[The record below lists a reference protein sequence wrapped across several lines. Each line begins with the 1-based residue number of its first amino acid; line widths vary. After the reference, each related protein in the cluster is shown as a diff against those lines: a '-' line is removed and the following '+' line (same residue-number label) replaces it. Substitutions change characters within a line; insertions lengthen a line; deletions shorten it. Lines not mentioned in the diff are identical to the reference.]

1 MLSDHYP
8 FKLPPLPYAYNALE
22 PYIDEETMH
31 IHHDIMFKKYVDNL
45 NAVLKSNP
53 IYQDWSL
60 YDLLS
65 YNEDFDVEIGTA
77 LRNNGGGVLNH
88 FLYFDGMTPEKTEP
102 TGSLKTAIER
112 DFGSMDNLCRNMKTA
127 ALSQFGSGYAW
138 LMFDGTSKLRIVKTP
153 NQNPPPLLILQPIF
167 LIDVWEHAYF
177 LKYKHERDKYFD
189 AWCKLIDWNKAGNR
203 FPEG

>member
-22 PYIDEETMH
+22 PYIDKETMQ
-31 IHHDIMFKKYVDNL
+31 IHHDIMFKKYIDNL
-45 NAVLKSNP
+45 NAILKNNP

-60 YDLLS
+60 YDLLA

-88 FLYFDGMTPEKTEP
+88 YLYFDGMTAEKTEP

-112 DFGSMDNLCRNMKTA
+112 DFGSMDNLCRNMKIA
-127 ALSQFGSGYAW
+127 AMSQFGSGYAW
-138 LMFDGTSKLRIVKTP
+138 LMFDGNSKLRIVKTP
-153 NQNPPPLLILQPIF
+153 NQNPPPLLILQPI
-167 LIDVWEHAYF
+167 LLVDVWEHSYF
-177 LKYKHERDKYFD
+177 LKYTHERDKYFD
-189 AWCKLIDWNKAGNR
+189 AWCKLIDWKKAAMR